1 MKNDH
6 IRKNNFL
13 LLISFVGIVSVLL
26 MEPLAQNQA
35 YHEFADQRGYLSI
48 PNFWNIVSNVSFLIV
63 VSVLTKNRTY

>member
-35 YHEFADQRGYLSI
+35 YHEFADQRGYLFPISGTLYQM
-48 PNFWNIVSNVSFLIV
+48 FLF
-63 VSVLTKNRTY
+63 